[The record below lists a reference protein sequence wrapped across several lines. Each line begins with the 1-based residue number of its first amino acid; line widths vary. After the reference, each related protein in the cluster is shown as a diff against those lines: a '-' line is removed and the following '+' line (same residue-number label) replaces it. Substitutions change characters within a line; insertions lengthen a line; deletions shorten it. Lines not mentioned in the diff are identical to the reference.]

1 MAVSNK
7 NSKRSPQTTII
18 KVGANEMGKLP
29 PQAQE
34 LEDSVLG
41 ALMIETEAFGTVA
54 DLLRPEVFY
63 KDQNRLVFEAIREL
77 AVNDQPI
84 DILSVGEKLKSKGT
98 LEKAG
103 GAVYLADLT
112 RRVASTAHLHY
123 HAEIIAK
130 KATARDLISMA
141 AQIEEKAFDE
151 TQDIDDLMQ
160 EAEAGIFEITQ
171 RSQKR
176 SVTQVDSV
184 IEEAFARMEKAAKN
198 TGNISGIPSGFHAL
212 DKITSGWQ
220 TPDLII
226 IAARPAMGK
235 TAFVLSMAKNIAVDR
250 GIPTAIFSLEMSNVQ
265 LVNRLI
271 MNVCELE
278 GDKIKT
284 GKMSKEDKL
293 RLNTKI
299 NIMKGKPLYMD
310 DTPSLSIYELRS
322 KARKLVNEHGVKLI
336 IIDYLQL
343 MNAQGSSFGSREQE
357 VSIISRGL
365 KGLAKEL
372 DIPIIALSQLNR
384 GVEAR
389 TGIEGKTPQLSDLRE
404 SGAIEQDADM
414 VCFIHRP
421 EYYRIFND
429 EKSGKDLRGLAQ
441 IIVAKH
447 RNGATDSIWLRFRG
461 KYAKFQN
468 EDDAFDS
475 NELDGPML
483 PDSGAVTISSS
494 MNSPLGAVSFGQQL
508 NPDGASI
515 NSLGENIAV
524 VAISRYR
531 LLRSMTVQPLRI
543 SRLSWT
549 WRNSMRSALNP

>member
-41 ALMIETEAFGTVA
+41 ALMIEKEAFGTVA

-515 NSLGENIAV
+515 NSLGENIAP
-524 VAISRYR
+524 AF
-531 LLRSMTVQPLRI
+531 
-543 SRLSWT
+543 
-549 WRNSMRSALNP
+549 

>member
-1 MAVSNK
+1 MAGTTKNNK
-7 NSKRSPQTTII
+7 RTAQTTII

-41 ALMIETEAFGTVA
+41 AIMLEKDAYGTVA

-63 KDQNRLVFEAIREL
+63 KDQNRMVYEAIREL
-77 AVNDQPI
+77 AGKEQPT
-84 DILSVGEKLKSKGT
+84 DALSVAEKMRSLGT
-98 LEKAG
+98 LDKAG
-103 GAVYLADLT
+103 GAVYIAELT
-112 RRVASTAHLHY
+112 RRVASAAHLRY

-130 KATARDLISMA
+130 KATARDLIAMA
-141 AQIEEKAFDE
+141 AQIEEKGFDE
-151 TQDIDDLMQ
+151 TQDVDELMQ
-160 EAEAGIFEITQ
+160 EAEAGIFEISQ

-176 SVTQVDSV
+176 DVTQIDPV
-184 IEEAFARMEKAAKN
+184 IEEAFARMEKASRN
-198 TGNISGIPSGFHAL
+198 DGSISGIPSGFHAL

-235 TAFVLSMAKNIAVDR
+235 TAFVLSMAKNMAIDR
-250 GIPTAIFSLEMSNVQ
+250 NIHVAIFSLEMSNVQ

-278 GDKIKT
+278 CDSITT
-284 GKMSKEDKL
+284 GKMSREEAM

-299 NIMKGKPLYMD
+299 NIMKGKPLYLD
-310 DTPSLSIYELRS
+310 DTPSLSIFELRS
-322 KARKLVNEHGVKLI
+322 KARKLVREHGIKMI

-357 VSIISRGL
+357 VSIISRNL
-365 KGLAKEL
+365 KALAKEL
-372 DIPIIALSQLNR
+372 DLPIIALSQLNR

-389 TGIEGKTPQLSDLRE
+389 QGVEGKTPQLSDLRE

-421 EYYRIFND
+421 EYYHLYND
-429 EKSGKDLRGLAQ
+429 DKTGKDLRGLAQ

-461 KYAKFQN
+461 KFAKFQN
-468 EDDAFDS
+468 EEEAIDPD
-475 NELDGPML
+475 ELG
-483 PDSGAVTISSS
+483 GAQLEPQGAMSIQSS
-494 MNSPLGAVSFGQQL
+494 MNS
-508 NPDGASI
+508 
-515 NSLGENIAV
+515 LGED
-524 VAISRYR
+524 
-531 LLRSMTVQPLRI
+531 
-543 SRLSWT
+543 LSQFQ
-549 WRNSMRSALNP
+549 L

>member
-1 MAVSNK
+1 MAGTSKTN
-7 NSKRSPQTTII
+7 KRSQQTTII
-18 KVGANEMGKLP
+18 KVGANEAGKLP

-41 ALMIETEAFGTVA
+41 ALMIEKDAYSTVA

-63 KDQNRLVFEAIREL
+63 KDQNRVVYEAIREL
-77 AVNDQPI
+77 AAKDQPI
-84 DILSVGEKLKSKGT
+84 DIMTVGEKLKSQGT

-103 GAVYLADLT
+103 GVVYLADLT
-112 RRVASTAHLHY
+112 RRVASTAHLRY
-123 HAEIIAK
+123 HAEVIAK
-130 KATARDLISMA
+130 KATARDVIALA
-141 AQIEEKAFDE
+141 AQIEEMGFDE
-151 TQDIDDLMQ
+151 TQDIDELMQ
-160 EAEAGIFEITQ
+160 TAEAGIFEISQ

-176 SVTQVDSV
+176 DVTQIDPV
-184 IEEAFARMEKAAKN
+184 IEEAFRRMEKAAKN
-198 TGNISGIPSGFHAL
+198 TGSISGIPSGFHAL

-220 TPDLII
+220 SPDLVI

-235 TAFVLSMAKNIAVDR
+235 TAFVLSMAKHMAVDR
-250 GIPTAIFSLEMSNVQ
+250 EIPTAVFSLEMSNVQ

-278 GDKIKT
+278 GEKIKT
-284 GKMSKEDKL
+284 GKMSRDDAK

-299 NIMKGKPLYMD
+299 NIMKGKPLYLD
-310 DTPSLSIYELRS
+310 DTPSLSIFELRS
-322 KARKLVNEHGVKLI
+322 KARKLVREHGVKII

-343 MNAQGSSFGSREQE
+343 MNAQGTSFGSREQE

-389 TGIEGKTPQLSDLRE
+389 QGVEGKTPQLADLRE
-404 SGAIEQDADM
+404 SGAIEQDADL

-421 EYYRIFND
+421 EYYHLYND
-429 EKSGKDLRGLAQ
+429 DKTGKDLRGLAQ

-468 EDDAFDS
+468 EDEAVDPDEQNS
-475 NELDGPML
+475 VMPMA
-483 PDSGAVTISSS
+483 DENNSVSIQSS
-494 MNSPLGAVSFGQQL
+494 MNG
-508 NPDGASI
+508 
-515 NSLGENIAV
+515 LGED
-524 VAISRYR
+524 
-531 LLRSMTVQPLRI
+531 
-543 SRLSWT
+543 LSQFT
-549 WRNSMRSALNP
+549 L

>member
-1 MAVSNK
+1 MAGSSRNNK
-7 NSKRSPQTTII
+7 RGSQTTII
-18 KVGANEMGKLP
+18 KVGANEAGKLP

-41 ALMIETEAFGTVA
+41 ALMIEKDAYGTVA

-63 KDQNRLVFEAIREL
+63 KDQNRVVYEAIREL
-77 AVNDQPI
+77 AAKDQPI
-84 DILSVGEKLKSKGT
+84 DILSVGEKLKSQGM

-112 RRVASTAHLHY
+112 RRVASTAHLRY
-123 HAEIIAK
+123 HAEVIAK
-130 KATARDLISMA
+130 KATARDVIALA
-141 AQIEEKAFDE
+141 AQIEEMGFDE
-151 TQDIDDLMQ
+151 TQDVDELMQ
-160 EAEAGIFEITQ
+160 TAEAGIFEISQ

-176 SVTQVDSV
+176 DVTQIDPV
-184 IEEAFARMEKAAKN
+184 IEEAFKRMEKAAKN
-198 TGNISGIPSGFHAL
+198 TGSISGIPSGFHAL

-220 TPDLII
+220 TPDLVI

-235 TAFVLSMAKNIAVDR
+235 TAFVLSMAKHIAIDR
-250 GIPTAIFSLEMSNVQ
+250 EIPTAVFSLEMSNVQ

-284 GKMSKEDKL
+284 GKMTKEDAK

-299 NIMKGKPLYMD
+299 NIMKGKPLYLD
-310 DTPSLSIYELRS
+310 DTPSLSIFELRS
-322 KARKLVNEHGVKLI
+322 KARKLVREHGVRLI

-384 GVEAR
+384 GVESR
-389 TGIEGKTPQLSDLRE
+389 QGIEGKTPQLSDLRE

-421 EYYRIFND
+421 EYYHIYSD
-429 EKSGKDLRGLAQ
+429 DKTGKDLRGLAQ

-468 EDDAFDS
+468 EDEAVDPDEQNSVMPMADES
-475 NELDGPML
+475 NSVSIQ
-483 PDSGAVTISSS
+483 SG
-494 MNSPLGAVSFGQQL
+494 M
-508 NPDGASI
+508 
-515 NSLGENIAV
+515 NSLGENIE
-524 VAISRYR
+524 
-531 LLRSMTVQPLRI
+531 QPF
-543 SRLSWT
+543 
-549 WRNSMRSALNP
+549 

>member
-1 MAVSNK
+1 MAGTSR
-7 NSKRSPQTTII
+7 NSKRATTTII
-18 KVGANEMGKLP
+18 KVGANEAGKLP

-41 ALMIETEAFGTVA
+41 AIMLEKDAYGTVA

-63 KDQNRLVFEAIREL
+63 KDQNRVIYEAIREL
-77 AVNDQPI
+77 ASKDQPI
-84 DILSVGEKLKSKGT
+84 DILSVGEKLQTRGT

-112 RRVASTAHLHY
+112 RRVASTAHLRY
-123 HAEIIAK
+123 HAEVIAK
-130 KATARDLISMA
+130 KATARDIIALA
-141 AQIEEKAFDE
+141 AQIEEMGFDE
-151 TQDIDDLMQ
+151 TQDVDELMQ
-160 EAEAGIFEITQ
+160 TAEAGIFDISQ

-176 SVTQVDSV
+176 DVMQIDPV
-184 IEEAFARMEKAAKN
+184 IEEAFKRMEKAAKN
-198 TGNISGIPSGFHAL
+198 TGSISGIPSGFHAL

-235 TAFVLSMAKNIAVDR
+235 TAFVLSMAKHIAIDR
-250 GIPTAIFSLEMSNVQ
+250 EIPTALFSLEMSNVQ

-278 GDKIKT
+278 GEKIKT
-284 GKMSKEDKL
+284 GKLNKEDVK

-299 NIMKGKPLYMD
+299 NIMKGKPLYLD
-310 DTPSLSIYELRS
+310 DTPSLSIFELRS
-322 KARKLVNEHGVKLI
+322 KARKLVREHGVKII

-357 VSIISRGL
+357 VSIISRNL
-365 KGLAKEL
+365 KALAKEL

-389 TGIEGKTPQLSDLRE
+389 QGVEGKTPQLSDLRE
-404 SGAIEQDADM
+404 SGAIEQDADL

-421 EYYRIFND
+421 EYYHLYND
-429 EKSGKDLRGLAQ
+429 DKTGKDLRGLAQ

-468 EDDAFDS
+468 EDEAVDPDEQNS
-475 NELDGPML
+475 VMPMA
-483 PDSGAVTISSS
+483 DDNNSMSIQSS
-494 MNSPLGAVSFGQQL
+494 MNS
-508 NPDGASI
+508 
-515 NSLGENIAV
+515 LGED
-524 VAISRYR
+524 
-531 LLRSMTVQPLRI
+531 
-543 SRLSWT
+543 LSQF
-549 WRNSMRSALNP
+549 NL

>member
-41 ALMIETEAFGTVA
+41 ALMIEKEAFGTVA

-404 SGAIEQDADM
+404 SGAIEQDAYM

-515 NSLGENIAV
+515 NSLGENIAP
-524 VAISRYR
+524 AF
-531 LLRSMTVQPLRI
+531 
-543 SRLSWT
+543 
-549 WRNSMRSALNP
+549 

>member
-1 MAVSNK
+1 MAGTTKNNK
-7 NSKRSPQTTII
+7 RTAQTTII

-41 ALMIETEAFGTVA
+41 AIMLEKDAYGTVA

-63 KDQNRLVFEAIREL
+63 KDQNRMVYEAIREL
-77 AVNDQPI
+77 AGKEQPT
-84 DILSVGEKLKSKGT
+84 DALSVAEKMRSLGT

-103 GAVYLADLT
+103 GAVYIAELT
-112 RRVASTAHLHY
+112 RRVASAAHLRY

-130 KATARDLISMA
+130 KATARDLIAMA
-141 AQIEEKAFDE
+141 AQIEEKGFDE
-151 TQDIDDLMQ
+151 TQDVDELMQ
-160 EAEAGIFEITQ
+160 EAEAGIFEISQ
-171 RSQKR
+171 RSQNR
-176 SVTQVDSV
+176 DVTQIDPV
-184 IEEAFARMEKAAKN
+184 IEEAFARMEKASRN
-198 TGNISGIPSGFHAL
+198 DGSISGIPSGFHAL

-235 TAFVLSMAKNIAVDR
+235 TAFVLSMAKNMAIDR
-250 GIPTAIFSLEMSNVQ
+250 NIPVAIFSLEMSNVQ

-278 GDKIKT
+278 GDRIKT
-284 GKMSKEDKL
+284 GKMSREEAL

-299 NIMKGKPLYMD
+299 NIMKGKPLYLD
-310 DTPSLSIYELRS
+310 DTPSLSIFELRS
-322 KARKLVNEHGVKLI
+322 KARKLVREHGIKMI

-357 VSIISRGL
+357 VSIISRNL
-365 KGLAKEL
+365 KALAKEL
-372 DIPIIALSQLNR
+372 DLPIIALSQLNR

-389 TGIEGKTPQLSDLRE
+389 QGVEGKTPQLSDLRE

-421 EYYRIFND
+421 EYYHLYND
-429 EKSGKDLRGLAQ
+429 DKTGKDLRGLAQ

-461 KYAKFQN
+461 KFAKFQN
-468 EDDAFDS
+468 EEEAIDPD
-475 NELDGPML
+475 ELG
-483 PDSGAVTISSS
+483 GAQLEPQGSVSIQSS
-494 MNSPLGAVSFGQQL
+494 MNS
-508 NPDGASI
+508 
-515 NSLGENIAV
+515 LGED
-524 VAISRYR
+524 
-531 LLRSMTVQPLRI
+531 
-543 SRLSWT
+543 LSQFQ
-549 WRNSMRSALNP
+549 L

>member
-1 MAVSNK
+1 MAGTSKNNK
-7 NSKRSPQTTII
+7 RTQPTTVI

-41 ALMIETEAFGTVA
+41 AIMIEKDAYGTVA

-63 KDQNRLVFEAIREL
+63 KDQNRLVYEAIREL
-77 AVNDQPI
+77 AIKDQPI
-84 DILSVGEKLKSKGT
+84 DVMTVGEKMRTLGT

-103 GAVYLADLT
+103 GVVYLADLT
-112 RRVASTAHLHY
+112 RRVASTAHLRY
-123 HAEIIAK
+123 HAEVIAK
-130 KATARDLISMA
+130 KATARDVIALA
-141 AQIEEKAFDE
+141 AQIEEMGFDE
-151 TQDIDDLMQ
+151 TQDVDELMQ
-160 EAEAGIFEITQ
+160 AAESGIFEISQ
-171 RSQKR
+171 RAQKR
-176 SVTQVDSV
+176 DVTQIDPV

-198 TGNISGIPSGFHAL
+198 TGSISGIPSGFHAL

-235 TAFVLSMAKNIAVDR
+235 TAFVLSMAKNMAIDHE
-250 GIPTAIFSLEMSNVQ
+250 IPVAIFSLEMSNVQ

-284 GKMSKEDKL
+284 GKMSKEDSK
-293 RLNTKI
+293 RLNTKV
-299 NIMKGKPLYMD
+299 NIMKGKPLYLD
-310 DTPSLSIYELRS
+310 DTPSLSIFELRS
-322 KARKLVNEHGVKLI
+322 KARKLVREKGIQLI

-357 VSIISRGL
+357 VSIISRNL
-365 KGLAKEL
+365 KALAKEL

-389 TGIEGKTPQLSDLRE
+389 QGVEGKTPQLSDLRE

-421 EYYRIFND
+421 EYYHLYND
-429 EKSGKDLRGLAQ
+429 DKTGKDLRGLAQ

-468 EDDAFDS
+468 EEEAVDAD
-475 NELDGPML
+475 ELGNIPAASEGM
-483 PDSGAVTISSS
+483 SIQSS
-494 MNSPLGAVSFGQQL
+494 MNS
-508 NPDGASI
+508 
-515 NSLGENIAV
+515 LGED
-524 VAISRYR
+524 ISQFR
-531 LLRSMTVQPLRI
+531 L
-543 SRLSWT
+543 
-549 WRNSMRSALNP
+549 

>member
-41 ALMIETEAFGTVA
+41 ALMIEKEAFGTVA

-468 EDDAFDS
+468 EDDAFDA

-494 MNSPLGAVSFGQQL
+494 MNSPLGAVSS
-508 NPDGASI
+508 DS
-515 NSLGENIAV
+515 S
-524 VAISRYR
+524 
-531 LLRSMTVQPLRI
+531 
-543 SRLSWT
+543 
-549 WRNSMRSALNP
+549 

>member
-1 MAVSNK
+1 MAESNR
-7 NSKRSPQTTII
+7 NSKRKHTVQTQII
-18 KVGANEMGKLP
+18 KVGSNEAGKLP

-41 ALMIETEAFGTVA
+41 AIMIEKDAYGSVA

-63 KDQNRLVFEAIREL
+63 KDQNRLVYEAIRAL
-77 AVNDQPI
+77 ASKDQPI
-84 DILSVGEKLKSKGT
+84 DILSVVEKLRSQGT
-98 LEKAG
+98 LEQAG

-112 RRVASTAHLHY
+112 RRVASTAHLRY
-123 HAEIIAK
+123 HAQIVAQ
-130 KATARDLISMA
+130 KATARDLIALA
-141 AQIEEKAFDE
+141 AQIEEKGFDE
-151 TQDIDDLMQ
+151 TQDTDELMQ
-160 EAEAGIFEITQ
+160 EAEAGIFEISQ

-176 SVTQVDSV
+176 DVTQIDPV
-184 IEEAFARMEKAAKN
+184 IEEAFRRMEKAAKN
-198 TGNISGIPSGFHAL
+198 DGSISGIPSGFDAL

-235 TAFVLSMAKNIAVDR
+235 TAFVLSMAKNIAIDR
-250 GIPTAIFSLEMSNVQ
+250 KIPVAIFSLEMSNVQ

-271 MNVCELE
+271 MNVCEIE

-284 GKMSKEDKL
+284 GKFTKEESR

-299 NIMKGKPLYMD
+299 NIMKGTPLYMD
-310 DTPSLSIYELRS
+310 DTPSLSIFELRS
-322 KARKLVNEHGVKLI
+322 KARKLVREHGIRMI

-357 VSIISRGL
+357 VSIISRNL
-365 KGLAKEL
+365 KALAKEL

-389 TGIEGKTPQLSDLRE
+389 QGVEGKTPQLSDLRE

-421 EYYRIFND
+421 EYYHLYND
-429 EKSGKDLRGLAQ
+429 EKTGKDLRGLAQ

-468 EDDAFDS
+468 ENEAVDAD
-475 NELDGPML
+475 EMAPL
-483 PDSGAVTISSS
+483 PSAGGMSIQSS
-494 MNSPLGAVSFGQQL
+494 MNNSIGAVSFGQQMS
-508 NPDGASI
+508 PDGI
-515 NSLGENIAV
+515 
-524 VAISRYR
+524 
-531 LLRSMTVQPLRI
+531 SMTNGMGEDISQPF
-543 SRLSWT
+543 
-549 WRNSMRSALNP
+549 

>member
-1 MAVSNK
+1 MAVNNK
-7 NSKRSPQTTII
+7 NNKRSTSTTII

-41 ALMIETEAFGTVA
+41 AIMIEKDAYGTVA

-63 KDQNRLVFEAIREL
+63 KDQNRYVYEAIRDL
-77 AVNDQPI
+77 ASKDQPI
-84 DILSVGEKLKSKGT
+84 DLLSVGEKLRSLGT
-98 LEKAG
+98 LDKAG
-103 GAVYLADLT
+103 GVVYIADLT
-112 RRVASTAHLHY
+112 RRVASTAHLRY
-123 HAEIIAK
+123 HAQIIAQ
-130 KATARDLISMA
+130 KATARDLIAMA
-141 AQIEEKAFDE
+141 AQIEEKGFDE
-151 TQDIDDLMQ
+151 TQDIDELMQ
-160 EAEAGIFEITQ
+160 EAEAGIFEISQ

-176 SVTQVDSV
+176 DVTQIDPV
-184 IEEAFARMEKAAKN
+184 IEEAFARMEKASKN
-198 TGNISGIPSGFHAL
+198 DGSISGIPSGFHAL

-235 TAFVLSMAKNIAVDR
+235 TAFVLSMAKNMAVDR
-250 GIPTAIFSLEMSNVQ
+250 KIPVAIFSLEMSNVQ

-284 GKMSKEDKL
+284 GKMTKEDTR

-299 NIMKGKPLYMD
+299 NILKGAPLYLD
-310 DTPSLSIYELRS
+310 DTPSLSIFELRS
-322 KARKLVNEHGVKLI
+322 KARKLVREHGIRLI

-343 MNAQGSSFGSREQE
+343 MNAQGSTFGSREQE
-357 VSIISRGL
+357 VSIISRSL
-365 KGLAKEL
+365 KALAKEL

-389 TGIEGKTPQLSDLRE
+389 QGVDGKTPQLADLRE

-421 EYYRIFND
+421 EYYHLYND
-429 EKSGKDLRGLAQ
+429 PNTSKDLRGLAQ

-468 EDDAFDS
+468 EEETIDADEM
-475 NELDGPML
+475 N
-483 PDSGAVTISSS
+483 SGATLEPETVSIQSS
-494 MNSPLGAVSFGQQL
+494 MNS
-508 NPDGASI
+508 
-515 NSLGENIAV
+515 LGED
-524 VAISRYR
+524 ISQFM
-531 LLRSMTVQPLRI
+531 L
-543 SRLSWT
+543 
-549 WRNSMRSALNP
+549 

>member
-1 MAVSNK
+1 MAVGSKNK
-7 NSKRSPQTTII
+7 RTPQTTII

-41 ALMIETEAFGTVA
+41 AIMIEKDAYGTIA

-63 KDQNRLVFEAIREL
+63 KDQNRLVYEAIREL
-77 AVNDQPI
+77 ASKDQPI
-84 DILSVGEKLKSKGT
+84 DVLSVGEKLRSMGT

-103 GAVYLADLT
+103 GAVYIADLT
-112 RRVASTAHLHY
+112 RRVASTAHLRY
-123 HAEIIAK
+123 HAQVIAQ
-130 KATARDLISMA
+130 KATARDLIAMA
-141 AQIEEKAFDE
+141 AQIEEKGFDE
-151 TQDIDDLMQ
+151 TQDIEELMQ
-160 EAEAGIFEITQ
+160 EAEAGIFEISQ

-176 SVTQVDSV
+176 DVTQIDPV
-184 IEEAFARMEKAAKN
+184 IEEAFARMEKASKN
-198 TGNISGIPSGFHAL
+198 DGSISGIPSGFHAL

-250 GIPTAIFSLEMSNVQ
+250 KIPVAVFSLEMSNVQ

-271 MNVCELE
+271 MNVCEIE

-284 GKMSKEDKL
+284 GKMSKEDAK

-299 NIMKGKPLYMD
+299 NIMKGAPLYLD
-310 DTPSLSIYELRS
+310 DTPSLSIFELRS
-322 KARKLVNEHGVKLI
+322 KARKLVREHGIRMI

-357 VSIISRGL
+357 VSIISRSL
-365 KGLAKEL
+365 KALAKEL
-372 DIPIIALSQLNR
+372 DIPVIALSQLNR

-389 TGIEGKTPQLSDLRE
+389 QGVEGKTPQLSDLRE

-421 EYYRIFND
+421 EYYHLYND
-429 EKSGKDLRGLAQ
+429 DKTGKDLRGLAQ

-468 EDDAFDS
+468 EDEAIDADEMMPIASS
-475 NELDGPML
+475 NEGV
-483 PDSGAVTISSS
+483 SIQSS
-494 MNSPLGAVSFGQQL
+494 MNSSLGAVSFGQQM
-508 NPDGASI
+508 NPDGATY
-515 NSLGENIAV
+515 NGMGENIAP
-524 VAISRYR
+524 AF
-531 LLRSMTVQPLRI
+531 
-543 SRLSWT
+543 
-549 WRNSMRSALNP
+549 

>member
-1 MAVSNK
+1 
-7 NSKRSPQTTII
+7 
-18 KVGANEMGKLP
+18 
-29 PQAQE
+29 
-34 LEDSVLG
+34 
-41 ALMIETEAFGTVA
+41 
-54 DLLRPEVFY
+54 
-63 KDQNRLVFEAIREL
+63 
-77 AVNDQPI
+77 
-84 DILSVGEKLKSKGT
+84 
-98 LEKAG
+98 
-103 GAVYLADLT
+103 
-112 RRVASTAHLHY
+112 
-123 HAEIIAK
+123 
-130 KATARDLISMA
+130 MA

-515 NSLGENIAV
+515 NSLGENIAP
-524 VAISRYR
+524 AF
-531 LLRSMTVQPLRI
+531 
-543 SRLSWT
+543 
-549 WRNSMRSALNP
+549 